1 MLDKYCS
8 FCLTAL
14 RNCHQARLLQVI
26 ALSQALV
33 YKTPFNR
40 SPPMTAHKALP
51 HAQPTDVGLCPERAQ
66 RLMDV
71 LRREVASGRL
81 PGAVAMIAR
90 RGQIGLFEAV
100 GQQDPATGTPMK
112 TDSIFRIYSMT
123 KPVVSV
129 AVMML
134 VERGQLLLSDPVS
147 RWLPEYANQKVATAN
162 GLEPVRQE
170 ATVQDL
176 LRHTAGLTYEFLGD
190 SAVQRQY
197 GAVKIASRER
207 TNAEFSQTLAAVP
220 LQFQPG
226 TVWAYSRATDVLGR
240 LIEVVSG
247 QGLGAFLQAEIFGPL
262 GMVDTGFAVPP
273 EQQHR
278 IAEPF
283 AHDPDGGVPM
293 KVLEPRQVPAMEG
306 GGGGL
311 MSTAMDYTRF
321 LQCLRNRGEL
331 DGVRLLGPH
340 TVDYMTADHLGGIP
354 ADGTLLPPGHGF
366 GLGFAVRTHPGLSPV
381 PGSVG
386 LYYWGG
392 IAGTTFFVDPALD
405 MYAMLMIQAPNQRDY
420 YRPLFRDLVYAAL
433 L

>member
-1 MLDKYCS
+1 
-8 FCLTAL
+8 
-14 RNCHQARLLQVI
+14 
-26 ALSQALV
+26 
-33 YKTPFNR
+33 
-40 SPPMTAHKALP
+40 MTAHKDLP
-51 HAQPTDVGLCPERAQ
+51 HAQPADVGLCPERTQ

-100 GQQDPATGTPMK
+100 GQQDPATGTPMQ

-134 VERGQLLLSDPVS
+134 VERGLLLLSDPVS
-147 RWLPEYANQKVATAN
+147 RWLPEYANQQVATAQ
-162 GLEPVRQE
+162 GLEPVRNP

-197 GAVKIASRER
+197 GEVKIASRER

-240 LIEVVSG
+240 LVEVVSG

-366 GLGFAVRTHPGLSPV
+366 GLGFAVRTHLGLSPV

>member
-1 MLDKYCS
+1 
-8 FCLTAL
+8 
-14 RNCHQARLLQVI
+14 
-26 ALSQALV
+26 
-33 YKTPFNR
+33 
-40 SPPMTAHKALP
+40 MTAHKPLP
-51 HAQPTDVGLCPERAQ
+51 HAKPFDVGLCPERTQ

-71 LRREVASGRL
+71 LRREVDSGRL

-90 RGQIGLFEAV
+90 HGQIGLFEAV
-100 GQQDPATGTPMK
+100 GQQDPGTGVPMK

-134 VERGQLLLSDPVS
+134 VERGLLLLSDPVS
-147 RWLPEYANQKVATAN
+147 RWLPEYANQQVATAN
-162 GLEPVRQE
+162 GLEAVKQA

-190 SAVQRQY
+190 SSVQRQY

-207 TNAEFSQTLAAVP
+207 TNAEFSQTLAGVP

-226 TVWAYSRATDVLGR
+226 SVWAYSRATDVLGR

-273 EQQHR
+273 EQHHR

-283 AHDPDGGVPM
+283 ANDPDGGVPM

-340 TVDYMTADHLGGIP
+340 TVDYMTADHLGDIP

-366 GLGFAVRTHPGLSPV
+366 GLGFAVRTHPGVSPV

-392 IAGTTFFVDPALD
+392 IAGTTFFVDPTLD

>member
-1 MLDKYCS
+1 MT
-8 FCLTAL
+8 F
-14 RNCHQARLLQVI
+14 
-26 ALSQALV
+26 
-33 YKTPFNR
+33 TPL
-40 SPPMTAHKALP
+40 A
-51 HAQPTDVGLCPERAQ
+51 HAQPAVVGLCPDRTQ

-71 LRREVASGRL
+71 LRREVDRGRL

-100 GQQDPATGTPMK
+100 GQQDPGTGTPMK

-123 KPVVSV
+123 KPLVSV

-147 RWLPEYANQKVATAN
+147 RWLPEYANQQVATAS
-162 GLEPVRQE
+162 GLEPVRQA

-207 TNAEFSQTLAAVP
+207 TNAEFSQTLAGVP

-240 LIEVVSG
+240 LVEVVSG
-247 QGLGAFLQAEIFGPL
+247 QGLGAFLQAEIFGSL
-262 GMVDTGFAVPP
+262 GMVDTGFSVPP
-273 EQQHR
+273 EHQHR

-293 KVLEPRQVPAMEG
+293 KVLEPRQVPVLEA

-354 ADGTLLPPGHGF
+354 ANGTLLPPGHGF
-366 GLGFAVRTHPGLSPV
+366 GLGFAVRTQLGLSPV

-392 IAGTTFFVDPALD
+392 IAGTTFFVDPTLD
-405 MYAMLMIQAPNQRDY
+405 LYAMLMVQAPNQRDY

-433 L
+433 V

>member
-1 MLDKYCS
+1 MHTVKHLDFAKP
-8 FCLTAL
+8 A
-14 RNCHQARLLQVI
+14 
-26 ALSQALV
+26 
-33 YKTPFNR
+33 
-40 SPPMTAHKALP
+40 
-51 HAQPTDVGLCPERAQ
+51 DVGLCPDRTQ

-81 PGAVAMIAR
+81 PGAVAMVAR
-90 RGQIGLFEAV
+90 RGQIALFEAV
-100 GQQDPATGTPMK
+100 GQQDPTTGTPMQ

-147 RWLPEYANQKVATAN
+147 RWLPEYAKQQVATAN
-162 GLEPVRQE
+162 GLESVKQE

-190 SAVQRQY
+190 STVQRQY
-197 GAVKIASRER
+197 AQVKIASRER
-207 TNAEFSQTLAAVP
+207 TNAEFSQTLAAIP

-240 LIEVVSG
+240 LVEVVSG
-247 QGLGAFLQAEIFGPL
+247 QSLGTFLQAEIFGPL
-262 GMVDTGFAVPP
+262 GMVDTGFTVPP
-273 EQQHR
+273 DQQHR

-293 KVLEPRQVPAMEG
+293 KVLEPRQMPAMEG

-331 DGVRLLGPH
+331 NGVRLLGPH
-340 TVDYMTADHLGGIP
+340 TVDFMTADHLGDIP
-354 ADGTLLPPGHGF
+354 TDGTLLPPGHGF
-366 GLGFAVRTHPGLSPV
+366 GLGFAVRTHLGLSPV

-433 L
+433 V

>member
-1 MLDKYCS
+1 
-8 FCLTAL
+8 
-14 RNCHQARLLQVI
+14 
-26 ALSQALV
+26 
-33 YKTPFNR
+33 
-40 SPPMTAHKALP
+40 MTTHTALP
-51 HAQPTDVGLCPERAQ
+51 HARPADVGLCPDRTQ

-81 PGAVAMIAR
+81 PGAVAMVAR
-90 RGQIGLFEAV
+90 RGQIALFEAI
-100 GQQDPATGTPMK
+100 GQQDSAAGTPMK

-134 VERGQLLLSDPVS
+134 MERGQLLLSDPVS
-147 RWLPEYANQKVATAN
+147 RYLPEYQRQQVAREKDGAVV
-162 GLEPVRQE
+162 LEPVQQA

-197 GAVKIASRER
+197 QQARIASRDR
-207 TNAEFSQTLAAVP
+207 SNAEFSEALAAMP
-220 LQFQPG
+220 LMFQPG
-226 TVWAYSRATDVLGR
+226 SVWAYSRATDVLGR
-240 LIEVVSG
+240 LVEVVSG
-247 QGLGAFLQAEIFGPL
+247 QALGDFLQTEIFAPL
-262 GMVDTGFAVPP
+262 GMVDTGFWVMP
-273 EQQHR
+273 EQEHR

-283 AHDPDGGVPM
+283 AHDPDGGVTM

-311 MSTAMDYTRF
+311 MSTTMDYARF
-321 LQCLRNRGEL
+321 LQFLRNRGEL

-340 TVDYMTADHLGGIP
+340 TVDYMTADHLGDIP
-354 ADGTLLPPGHGF
+354 ATGTLLPPGHGF
-366 GLGFAVRTHPGLSPV
+366 GLGFAVRTQLGVSPV

-405 MYAMLMIQAPNQRDY
+405 LYAMLMIQAPNQRDY

-433 L
+433 V

>member
-1 MLDKYCS
+1 M
-8 FCLTAL
+8 
-14 RNCHQARLLQVI
+14 
-26 ALSQALV
+26 
-33 YKTPFNR
+33 TPNH
-40 SPPMTAHKALP
+40 PPLAHAHP
-51 HAQPTDVGLCPERAQ
+51 ADVGLCPERTQ

-71 LRREVASGRL
+71 LRREVESGRL
-81 PGAVAMIAR
+81 PGAVAMVAR
-90 RGQIGLFEAV
+90 RGQIALFAAV
-100 GQQDPATGTPMK
+100 GQQDPATGAPMQ

-134 VERGQLLLSDPVS
+134 VERGLLLLSDPVGQ
-147 RWLPEYANQKVATAN
+147 WLPEFASQQVATAN
-162 GLEPVRQE
+162 GLEPVRNP

-176 LRHTAGLTYEFLGD
+176 LRHTAGLTYEFMGD

-197 GAVKIASRER
+197 ARAKIASRER
-207 TNAEFSQTLAAVP
+207 SNAEFSHTLAAMP

-226 TVWAYSRATDVLGR
+226 SVWAYSRATDVLGR
-240 LIEVVSG
+240 LVEVVSD
-247 QGLGAFLQAEIFGPL
+247 QHLGVFLQAEIFGPL

-273 EQQHR
+273 EQHHR

-293 KVLEPRQVPAMEG
+293 KVLEPRQAPAMEG

-331 DGVRLLGPH
+331 NGVRLLGPH
-340 TVDYMTADHLGGIP
+340 TVDFMTADHLGGIP

-366 GLGFAVRTHPGLSPV
+366 GLGFAVRTHLGLSPE

-405 MYAMLMIQAPNQRDY
+405 MVAMLMVQAPNQRDY

>member
-1 MLDKYCS
+1 
-8 FCLTAL
+8 
-14 RNCHQARLLQVI
+14 
-26 ALSQALV
+26 
-33 YKTPFNR
+33 
-40 SPPMTAHKALP
+40 
-51 HAQPTDVGLCPERAQ
+51 
-66 RLMDV
+66 
-71 LRREVASGRL
+71 
-81 PGAVAMIAR
+81 
-90 RGQIGLFEAV
+90 
-100 GQQDPATGTPMK
+100 
-112 TDSIFRIYSMT
+112 
-123 KPVVSV
+123 
-129 AVMML
+129 
-134 VERGQLLLSDPVS
+134 
-147 RWLPEYANQKVATAN
+147 
-162 GLEPVRQE
+162 
-170 ATVQDL
+170 VQDL

-190 SAVQRQY
+190 SSVQRQY

-207 TNAEFSQTLAAVP
+207 TNAEFSQTLAGVP
-220 LQFQPG
+220 LQFQPC

-240 LIEVVSG
+240 LVEVVSG
-247 QGLGAFLQAEIFGPL
+247 QGLGAFLQTEIFGPL

-273 EQQHR
+273 DQQHR

-331 DGVRLLGPH
+331 DGVRLLGPQ
-340 TVDYMTADHLGGIP
+340 TLDYMTADHLGGMP
-354 ADGTLLPPGHGF
+354 SDGTLLPPGHGF
-366 GLGFAVRTHPGLSPV
+366 GLGFAVRTHLGLSPV

-405 MYAMLMIQAPNQRDY
+405 MYAMLMVQAPNQRDY

-433 L
+433 V

>member
-1 MLDKYCS
+1 M
-8 FCLTAL
+8 T
-14 RNCHQARLLQVI
+14 NH
-26 ALSQALV
+26 
-33 YKTPFNR
+33 TPL
-40 SPPMTAHKALP
+40 AHALP
-51 HAQPTDVGLCPERAQ
+51 ADVGLCPERTQ

-81 PGAVAMIAR
+81 PGAVAIVAR

-123 KPVVSV
+123 KPVISV

-147 RWLPEYANQKVATAN
+147 RWLPEYANQQVATAH
-162 GLEPVRQE
+162 GLEPVRQA

-207 TNAEFSQTLAAVP
+207 TNAEFSQTLAGVP

-240 LIEVVSG
+240 LVEVVSG

-273 EQQHR
+273 DQQHR

-366 GLGFAVRTHPGLSPV
+366 GLGFAVRTHLGLSPV

>member
-1 MLDKYCS
+1 
-8 FCLTAL
+8 
-14 RNCHQARLLQVI
+14 
-26 ALSQALV
+26 
-33 YKTPFNR
+33 
-40 SPPMTAHKALP
+40 MTMHTALP
-51 HAQPTDVGLCPERAQ
+51 HANPLDVGLCPERTQ

-90 RGQIGLFEAV
+90 HGKIGLFEAA
-100 GQQDPATGTPMK
+100 GQQDPSTGAPMK

-147 RWLPEYANQKVATAN
+147 RWLPEYAKQQVATAQ
-162 GLEPVRQE
+162 GLQPVRQE

-190 SAVQRQY
+190 SPVQRQY
-197 GAVKIASRER
+197 REVKIDSRER
-207 TNAEFSQTLAAVP
+207 SNATFSQTLAALP

-226 TVWAYSRATDVLGR
+226 SMWAYSRATDVLGR
-240 LIEVVSG
+240 LVEVVSG
-247 QGLGAFLQAEIFGPL
+247 QGLGVFLQAEIFDPL

-273 EQQHR
+273 EQHHR

-293 KVLEPRQVPAMEG
+293 KVIEPREVPAMES

-321 LQCLRNRGEL
+321 LHCLRNRGAL

-340 TVDYMTADHLGGIP
+340 TVDYMTADHLGGTP
-354 ADGTLLPPGHGF
+354 SDGTLLPPGHGF
-366 GLGFAVRTHPGLSPV
+366 GLGFAVRTHLGLSPV

-386 LYYWGG
+386 LYYWSG
-392 IAGTTFFVDPALD
+392 IAGTSFFVDPALD
-405 MYAMLMIQAPNQRDY
+405 MYAMLLIQAPNQRHY

>member
-1 MLDKYCS
+1 MTTHHTPPSRDLS
-8 FCLTAL
+8 
-14 RNCHQARLLQVI
+14 HARP
-26 ALSQALV
+26 A
-33 YKTPFNR
+33 
-40 SPPMTAHKALP
+40 
-51 HAQPTDVGLCPERAQ
+51 DVGLCPERTQ
-66 RLMDV
+66 RLMDA

-90 RGQIGLFEAV
+90 QGQIALFEAV
-100 GQQDPATGTPMK
+100 GQQDPGTGAPMQ

-147 RWLPEYANQKVATAN
+147 RWLPEYAHQQVATAT
-162 GLEPVRQE
+162 GLEPVRNP

-197 GAVKIASRER
+197 AKVKIASRDR
-207 TNAEFSQTLAAVP
+207 SNAEFSQTLAAVP

-226 TVWAYSRATDVLGR
+226 SVWAYSRATDVLGR
-240 LIEVVSG
+240 LVEVVCG
-247 QGLGAFLQAEIFGPL
+247 QSLSAFLQVEIFGPL
-262 GMVDTGFAVPP
+262 GMVDTGFSVPP
-273 EQQHR
+273 EQHHR

-321 LQCLRNRGEL
+321 LQCLRNKGEL
-331 DGVRLLGPH
+331 HGVRLLSPH
-340 TVDYMTADHLGGIP
+340 TVDFMTADHLGNMP

-366 GLGFAVRTHPGLSPV
+366 GLGFAVRTHLGLSPV

-392 IAGTTFFVDPALD
+392 IAGTTFFVDPKLD
-405 MYAMLMIQAPNQRDY
+405 MFAMLMVQAPNQRDY

>member
-1 MLDKYCS
+1 M
-8 FCLTAL
+8 T
-14 RNCHQARLLQVI
+14 NH
-26 ALSQALV
+26 
-33 YKTPFNR
+33 TPL
-40 SPPMTAHKALP
+40 A
-51 HAQPTDVGLCPERAQ
+51 HAQPADVGLCPERTQ

-100 GQQDPATGTPMK
+100 GHQGPGTSTPMQ

-147 RWLPEYANQKVATAN
+147 RWLPEYANQQVATVS
-162 GLEPVRQE
+162 GLEPVRNP

-190 SAVQRQY
+190 SSVQRQY

-207 TNAEFSQTLAAVP
+207 TNAEFSQTLAGVP

-240 LIEVVSG
+240 LVEVVSG
-247 QGLGAFLQAEIFGPL
+247 QGLGVFLQAEIFGPL

-273 EQQHR
+273 DQHHR

-340 TVDYMTADHLGGIP
+340 TVDYMTADHLGGTP
-354 ADGTLLPPGHGF
+354 SDGTLLPPGHGF
-366 GLGFAVRTHPGLSPV
+366 GLGFAVRTHLGLSPV

-405 MYAMLMIQAPNQRDY
+405 MYAMLMVQAPNQRDY

-433 L
+433 V

>member
-1 MLDKYCS
+1 
-8 FCLTAL
+8 
-14 RNCHQARLLQVI
+14 
-26 ALSQALV
+26 
-33 YKTPFNR
+33 
-40 SPPMTAHKALP
+40 MTAHKALP
-51 HAQPTDVGLCPERAQ
+51 HAQPAALGLCPNRTQ

-100 GQQDPATGTPMK
+100 GQQDPGTGTPMK

-147 RWLPEYANQKVATAN
+147 QWLPEYANQQVATAN

-176 LRHTAGLTYEFLGD
+176 LRHTAGLTYEFLGT
-190 SAVQRQY
+190 SSVQQQY
-197 GAVKIASRER
+197 GQVKIASRER

-226 TVWAYSRATDVLGR
+226 TVWAYSCATDVLGR
-240 LIEVVSG
+240 LVEVVSG

-262 GMVDTGFAVPP
+262 GMVDTGFAVPS

-311 MSTAMDYTRF
+311 MSTAMDYARF

-340 TVDYMTADHLGGIP
+340 TVDYMTADHLGNIP
-354 ADGTLLPPGHGF
+354 AEGSLLPPGHGF
-366 GLGFAVRTHPGLSPV
+366 GLGFAVRTHLGLSPV

-405 MYAMLMIQAPNQRDY
+405 MVAMLMVQAPNQRDY